1 MAKKYTLDDL
11 LGMKEEKVLALFEAG
26 KIDDDDVQY
35 YYDAIEDAKWMAED
49 FLKYEMPL
57 YGGA

>member
-11 LGMKEEKVLALFEAG
+11 LGMKEEKVLKLFEAG

-35 YYDAIEDAKWMAED
+35 YYDAIEDAKEYAD
-49 FLKYEMPL
+49 YFLKYEM
-57 YGGA
+57 AN